1 MEGRCGRTDIR
12 SAARGQVGRVA
23 PADGKAVARGGKVM
37 EQAIQVG
44 EKTFANYQL
53 ETRAPLM

>member
-23 PADGKAVARGGKVM
+23 PDGKAVARGGKVM

-53 ETRAPLM
+53 ETRAPLR